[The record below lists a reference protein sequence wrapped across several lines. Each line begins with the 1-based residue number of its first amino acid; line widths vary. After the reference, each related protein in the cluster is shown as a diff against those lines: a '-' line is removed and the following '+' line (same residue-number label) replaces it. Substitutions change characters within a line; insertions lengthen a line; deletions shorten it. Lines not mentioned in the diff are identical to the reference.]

1 MANLIFGAQFF
12 LYSCLNYAATNQT
25 QILKTSVD

>member
-12 LYSCLNYAATNQT
+12 LYSCLNYAATKQAR
-25 QILKTSVD
+25 IVKSSVD